1 MGVALHPKS
10 HLVKYFFSSSN
21 VCNNHILENCI
32 ADRKTA
38 EEKLAES
45 SAANAALSMQLENI
59 APQLT
64 SLENS
69 LTDSRRQWKE
79 EQRMRRHAEQ
89 SQEMAEARL
98 REVEGSVSELRREN
112 DALHEELAF
121 KESEI
126 EENKL
131 EMEIEKEQLREE
143 LEEIRGDLIAKA
155 KQLQNTQQKNG
166 NSSMSAGPED
176 DSFRTDPNEGDSTH
190 FGDDAYSKKLEE
202 ELELV
207 TEQLIETEKR
217 LTTTEDKLRASET
230 LVARLESKQQQHDD
244 ASESETKKNSDL
256 IKVLQQ
262 ENADHLESRHKMK
275 EELEL
280 AREKLKLIEKD
291 LKAHEEHEGD
301 LVKSAD
307 QIRAEHREEM
317 HKLKLQLQEM
327 EMECKTAKS
336 EVAVMEKTLQDSLQ
350 NNTSETYKL
359 KEEIAHL
366 NQALNNS
373 KGDYQSL
380 LDELEAVSSRF
391 DEAVQEA
398 EKSGREAATRTLRQ
412 EADSKAQQ
420 FKQELQHLADENE
433 ALQSKLDDAE
443 ISLGQVKDTQDK
455 NIDNALAQTE
465 MVKKLQQQLVKA
477 KDDLVAKDK
486 ELNEM
491 VSGLEE
497 RLGSAEEMVTK
508 LEHELNSTKS
518 KLAETES
525 RMIVLRREKGKDTAQ
540 SANRRKLDEYQTGD
554 EEESRDDDISRLQS
568 FDTSSSRRGRRR
580 CRSSSP
586 CSTDR
591 LGYRLSEE
599 SKKFKELQEEFE
611 ALKDQKRMGEA
622 RIKRLEDD
630 LRVLQQQLTNTNG
643 PATVVAQMSR
653 LSSIGAAEHG
663 MDVMNESEVGRDR
676 LDDIIDSRD
685 SSLMAE
691 ELRALSHKCNA
702 QREYNAQL
710 LNKMLHL
717 QGNIQVYCRVRPMT
731 VSEIQR
737 GYKGVVESLSE
748 TEVGSYDSRTNK
760 WKSFAFDRVWGADQ
774 SQQSIFQD
782 VEPVALSVVDGYN
795 ACIFAYGQT

>member
-1 MGVALHPKS
+1 VSSILIL
-10 HLVKYFFSSSN
+10 LVR
-21 VCNNHILENCI
+21 L
-32 ADRKTA
+32 TWPA

-79 EQRMRRHAEQ
+79 EQRLRRHAEQ
-89 SQEMAEARL
+89 AQEMAEARL
-98 REVEGSVSELRREN
+98 REVEGSVQQLQREN

-155 KQLQNTQQKNG
+155 RQLQNSQQNNNG
-166 NSSMSAGPED
+166 NASSSAGGPED
-176 DSFRTDPNEGDSTH
+176 DSFPADPAEADSNGY
-190 FGDDAYSKKLEE
+190 GDDAYAKKLEE

-230 LVARLESKQQQHDD
+230 LVARLEAKQQQFDD
-244 ASESETKKNSDL
+244 VTNHESRREAELMKA
-256 IKVLQQ
+256 LQK
-262 ENADHLESRHKMK
+262 ENADHLEVRHKLT

-280 AREKLKLIEKD
+280 AKEKLKLLEND
-291 LKAHEEHEGD
+291 LKAHEEHEND
-301 LVKSAD
+301 IIKNAD
-307 QIRAEHREEM
+307 KLRADHREDI
-317 HKLKLQLQEM
+317 HKLRLDLQEA

-336 EVAVMEKTLQDSLQ
+336 EVAVMEKTLQESLQ
-350 NNTSETYKL
+350 HNTQESFKL

-373 KGDYQSL
+373 KSDYQSL

-398 EKSGREAATRTLRQ
+398 EKSGREAATRSLRQ
-412 EADSKAQQ
+412 ESDAKAQQ
-420 FKQELQHLADENE
+420 FKQELQHLSEEND

-443 ISLGQVKDTQDK
+443 IALGQVKDTQDK
-455 NIDNALAQTE
+455 NIDSALAQTE
-465 MVKKLQQQLVKA
+465 MVKRLQQQLLKA
-477 KDDLVAKDK
+477 KDDVSSKDK
-486 ELNEM
+486 ELSTM
-491 VSGLEE
+491 VSSLEE
-497 RLGSAEEMVTK
+497 RLKSAEELVTK

-518 KLAETES
+518 KLAEAES
-525 RMIVLRREKGKDTAQ
+525 RMILIKREKGMDAAQ
-540 SANRRKLDEYQTGD
+540 TANRRKLDEYHGD
-554 EEESRDDDISRLQS
+554 EEESRDDISRLQS
-568 FDTSSSRRGRRR
+568 RSFESAEPRRFGRSRRRA
-580 CRSSSP
+580 RSSSP
-586 CSTDR
+586 CSVDR
-591 LGYRLSEE
+591 MGYRLSDE
-599 SKKFKELQEEFE
+599 SKKYKDLQEEYDS
-611 ALKDQKRMGEA
+611 LKDQKRMGEA
-622 RIKRLEDD
+622 RIKRLEEDV
-630 LRVLQQQLTNTNG
+630 RVLQQELTGSNKNIA
-643 PATVVAQMSR
+643 ATTQMSR
-653 LSSIGAAEHG
+653 LSSLGAAEHG
-663 MDVMNESEVGRDR
+663 MDIMSNTELGRDR
-676 LDDIIDSRD
+676 IDDIIDSHD
-685 SSLMAE
+685 VGLMTE
-691 ELRALSHKCNA
+691 ELRSLHHKCNA

-710 LNKMLHL
+710 LSKMLSL

-731 VSEIQR
+731 VPEIQR
-737 GYKGVVESLSE
+737 GYKGVVEALSE
-748 TEVGSYDSRTNK
+748 TEVGCFDSRTNK
-760 WKSFAFDRVWGADQ
+760 WKSFGFDRVWGPDQ

>member
-1 MGVALHPKS
+1 
-10 HLVKYFFSSSN
+10 
-21 VCNNHILENCI
+21 
-32 ADRKTA
+32 
-38 EEKLAES
+38 
-45 SAANAALSMQLENI
+45 MQLENI
-59 APQLT
+59 APQLS
-64 SLENS
+64 SLETS

-79 EQRMRRHAEQ
+79 EQRLRRLSEQ
-89 SQEMAEARL
+89 AQEMAEGRL
-98 REVEGSVSELRREN
+98 REVEGSIQQLQREN

-155 KQLQNTQQKNG
+155 KQLQNTQQNQSSNG
-166 NSSMSAGPED
+166 NISSMSAGPEE
-176 DSFRTDPNEGDSTH
+176 DSFRTDPAEADSSN
-190 FGDDAYSKKLEE
+190 FADDAYGKKLEE

-230 LVARLESKQQQHDD
+230 LAARLESKQQQLDD
-244 ASESETKKNSDL
+244 TSTTENQRNMEL
-256 IKVLQQ
+256 IKGLQK
-262 ENADHLESRHKMK
+262 ENADHLESRHRMS
-275 EELEL
+275 EELEFTK
-280 AREKLKLIEKD
+280 EKLRQIETD

-301 LVKSAD
+301 LVKNAD
-307 QIRAEHREEM
+307 QVRAEHRDEIQ
-317 HKLKLQLQEM
+317 KLKMELQEM
-327 EMECKTAKS
+327 QMEAKTAKS

-350 NNTSETYKL
+350 NNTSENFKL

-366 NQALNNS
+366 NQALDNS
-373 KGDYQSL
+373 KSDYQSL

-398 EKSGREAATRTLRQ
+398 EKTGREGATRTLRQ
-412 EADSKAQQ
+412 EADAKAMQ
-420 FKQELQHLADENE
+420 FKQELQHLSEEND
-433 ALQSKLDDAE
+433 ALQSKIDDAE
-443 ISLGQVKDTQDK
+443 LALGQVKDTQDK

-477 KDDLVAKDK
+477 KDDLVSKDK
-486 ELNEM
+486 ELTEM
-491 VSGLEE
+491 VSSLEE
-497 RLGSAEEMVTK
+497 RLGSAEQTVTS

-518 KLAETES
+518 KLAEAES
-525 RMIVLRREKGKDTAQ
+525 RMIVLRREKGKDTSAQ
-540 SANRRKLDEYQTGD
+540 SVNRRKLDAYQDGD
-554 EEESRDDDISRLQS
+554 EEESRDDISRLQS
-568 FDTSSSRRGRRR
+568 FETADSRRHGRSRRR
-580 CRSSSP
+580 TRSSSP
-586 CSTDR
+586 CSVDR
-591 LGYRLSEE
+591 IGFRLSEE
-599 SKKFKELQEEFE
+599 SKKFKELQEEFD

-630 LRVLQQQLTNTNG
+630 CRALQQQITSSSNTNTAG
-643 PATVVAQMSR
+643 AVTQMSR
-653 LSSIGAAEHG
+653 LSSIGASDHG
-663 MDVMNESEVGRDR
+663 MDVMPENDVGRSR

-685 SSLMAE
+685 DRLMAE
-691 ELRALSHKCNA
+691 ELRALHHKCNS

-710 LNKMLHL
+710 LSKMLSL

-731 VSEIQR
+731 VPEIQR
-737 GYKGVVESLSE
+737 GYKGVVEALSE
-748 TEVGSYDSRTNK
+748 TEVGSFDSRTNK
-760 WKSFAFDRVWGADQ
+760 WKSFAFDRVWGPDQ

>member
-1 MGVALHPKS
+1 MHTSPQLHTVS
-10 HLVKYFFSSSN
+10 
-21 VCNNHILENCI
+21 I
-32 ADRKTA
+32 

-79 EQRMRRHAEQ
+79 EQRLRRQAEQ
-89 SQEMAEARL
+89 AQEIAEGRL
-98 REVEGSVSELRREN
+98 RELDGSIQQMQREN

-155 KQLQNTQQKNG
+155 KQLEATQQNQ
-166 NSSMSAGPED
+166 SMSQNGGGNNASAMSTAD
-176 DSFRTDPNEGDSTH
+176 DSFRTDPADSSQYA
-190 FGDDAYSKKLEE
+190 DDAYAKKLEE

-217 LTTTEDKLRASET
+217 LTSTEDKLRASET
-230 LVARLESKQQQHDD
+230 LAARLESKQQQFDE
-244 ASESETKKNSDL
+244 ASTTENQRNMEL
-256 IKVLQQ
+256 IKELQK
-262 ENADHLESRHKMK
+262 ENADHLESRHEMS

-280 AREKLKLIEKD
+280 TKEKFRQIEAD
-291 LKAHEEHEGD
+291 LKAHNEREGD
-301 LVKSAD
+301 LTKNAD
-307 QIRAEHREEM
+307 QLRAEHRDELQ
-317 HKLKLQLQEM
+317 KLKLQLQEM
-327 EMECKTAKS
+327 EMEAKTAKS
-336 EVAVMEKTLQDSLQ
+336 EVAVMEKTLNESLQ
-350 NNTSETYKL
+350 NNTSENFKL

-366 NQALNNS
+366 NKALDNS
-373 KGDYQSL
+373 KSDYQSL

-398 EKSGREAATRTLRQ
+398 EKTGREAATRSMRQ
-412 EADSKAQQ
+412 EAEAKALH
-420 FKQELQHLADENE
+420 FRQELKNLADENE
-433 ALQSKLDDAE
+433 ALQAKIDDAE
-443 ISLGQVKDTQDK
+443 FALGQVKDTQDK

-477 KDDLVAKDK
+477 KDDLVSKDK
-486 ELNEM
+486 ELSEM
-491 VSGLEE
+491 IASLEE
-497 RLGSAEEMVTK
+497 RLSSSDETITS
-508 LEHELNSTKS
+508 LERELNSAKS

-525 RMIVLRREKGKDTAQ
+525 RMIVLKRQMGSTDRNSAQ
-540 SANRRKLDEYQTGD
+540 YANRRKLDEYQGDGD
-554 EEESRDDDISRLQS
+554 ESESRDDISRLKS
-568 FDTSSSRRGRRR
+568 FDTDDSDRYFRSPRRR
-580 CRSSSP
+580 ARSSSP
-586 CSTDR
+586 ISVDR

-599 SKKFKELQEEFE
+599 NKKFKELQAEFD

-622 RIKRLEDD
+622 RIKRLEEDC
-630 LRVLQQQLTNTNG
+630 RVLQQQVTSGSNNQTAG
-643 PATVVAQMSR
+643 AVTQMSR
-653 LSSIGAAEHG
+653 LSSIGATDHG
-663 MDVMNESEVGRDR
+663 MDIMTDENDGGRSR
-676 LDDIIDSRD
+676 LDELIDSRD
-685 SSLMAE
+685 DHLMAE
-691 ELRALSHKCNA
+691 ELRALHHKCNA

-710 LNKMLHL
+710 LSKMLSM

-731 VSEIQR
+731 VNEIQR
-737 GYKGVVESLSE
+737 GCRGVVEALSE
-748 TEVGSYDSRTNK
+748 TEVGCFDSRTNK
-760 WKSFAFDRVWGADQ
+760 WKSFAFDRVWGPDQ
-774 SQQSIFQD
+774 SQQSVFQD